1 VEAFQITKF
10 PDYQIGFS
18 CQTAEGCAVP
28 LRGVVWR
35 GDRLGALETWLPDGT
50 IQTDWRTKMADLQQL
65 EEQIVGLSLLD
76 AAELVK
82 KLEARLGVSA
92 AAAAP
97 VMMAGG
103 GAAGAA
109 APVEEKTEFAVV
121 LKEVGANKINVIKA
135 VREVT
140 SLGLKEA
147 KDLVDGAPKTVKEG
161 VSKDEAETIKKKF
174 TDAGAVVEV
183 K

>member
-1 VEAFQITKF
+1 MDGPV
-10 PDYQIGFS
+10 
-18 CQTAEGCAVP
+18 
-28 LRGVVWR
+28 
-35 GDRLGALETWLPDGT
+35 ALETRQNGNEIANHQRRDGACRVL
-50 IQTDWRTKMADLQQL
+50 RTKLENTMADLQQL
-65 EEQIVGLSLLD
+65 EESIVGLSLLE

-82 KLEARLGVSA
+82 KLESRLGVSA

-97 VMMAGG
+97 VMVAGG
-103 GAAGAA
+103 AAAGAA
-109 APVEEKTEFAVV
+109 APAEEKTEFTVV

-147 KDLVDGAPKTVKEG
+147 KDLVDGAPKSIKEG

-174 TDAGAVVEV
+174 TEAGATVEV